1 MPDWINRFSI
11 EGRKAMVTGASK
23 GIGAKIARIFAD
35 AGTDVV
41 AVARIASGL
50 ADTAKAVRAKGRR
63 CLTIMADLG
72 HPDAPGKAAAQTQ
85 S

>member
-1 MPDWINRFSI
+1 MPDWIKRVST
-11 EGRKAMVTGASK
+11 EGRKAMVPGASK
-23 GIGAKIARIFAD
+23 GIGAKIDRIFAD
-35 AGTDVV
+35 AGADVV
-41 AVARIASGL
+41 AVACDASGL